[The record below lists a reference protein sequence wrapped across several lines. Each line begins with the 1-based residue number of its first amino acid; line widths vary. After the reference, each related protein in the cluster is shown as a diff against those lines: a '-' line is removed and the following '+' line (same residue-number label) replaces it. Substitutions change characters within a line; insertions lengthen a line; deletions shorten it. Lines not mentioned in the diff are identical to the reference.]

1 MSGSEEE
8 QIKSVDAKAEAAANA
23 EQYAETATGVAVG
36 LSIGLSAIKDIAS
49 IVPGVGIAFAAA
61 SQLAV
66 IYAKNAKLY
75 ALLMDIKEILA
86 QNFLMSRMI
95 EESMKI
101 LSSEIQQ
108 YNKTNTNIQEI
119 KIPTY
124 VVERITTKINKLNV
138 YLTRYIPKIKEGRD
152 MSKFN
157 LKISESFSKIKSGL
171 SGMFSRSKQQYGGGV
186 VSTISNSVNS
196 MNNFM
201 SAGTIFENIHNH
213 LNVMNA
219 FFIIMNQRFET
230 IRAHYAN
237 HTDGAFKNHFNS
249 VIWPKILD
257 STQYKNYIKEQTT
270 EEIFN
275 TMNVF
280 NETNKQVIDG
290 TSKAATVIQ
299 INATDK
305 QPEGIQQYG
314 GRTRR
319 RRRRSKRQSRKYKR

>member
-1 MSGSEEE
+1 MSGSENTEKE
-8 QIKSVDAKAEAAANA
+8 QIKSVDATAEAAANA
-23 EQYAETATGVAVG
+23 EQYAETATGIAVG
-36 LSIGLSAIKDIAS
+36 LSIGLNAIKDIAS

-86 QNFLMSRMI
+86 QNFLMSHMI

-101 LSSEIQQ
+101 LSREIQQ
-108 YNKTNTNIQEI
+108 YNTTNTKIQEI
-119 KIPTY
+119 KIPSY

-257 STQYKNYIKEQTT
+257 STHYKNYIKEQTT
-270 EEIFN
+270 EEIFK

-280 NETNKQVIDG
+280 NETNQQVIEG
-290 TSKAATVIQ
+290 SNVAIQ
-299 INATDK
+299 VMQSNATEDK
-305 QPEGIQQYG
+305 KQYG

-319 RRRRSKRQSRKYKR
+319 RRRRSKRQSRKYKH